1 MNSADTNSAAADR
14 FQERTL
20 CALWVLFWVLL
31 TAVELQDNWYRSGL
45 RWWEPFLW
53 MGSAVSVGT
62 IWFVLQRR
70 MDRAFQFD
78 PAHPGYWFAAHLKW
92 APLVAFTM
100 IAGMYGI
107 RHAVYAALGMRYF
120 HPPWTFVAIY
130 ESIKL
135 LIFFG
140 LWLGIFFAF
149 NSFRALQGERQRLLL
164 LEKSMTDARLA
175 HLKSQLQPH
184 FFFNVLNTISALM
197 HVDVERADR
206 LVARMG
212 DFLRT
217 SLRSQQEVWPLADEV
232 RMLELYANIMLERFS
247 DRVAISWDIDP
258 SLRSAL
264 VPVLI
269 MQPLME
275 NAFRHG
281 VEKTTEFVAIDV
293 SATRGDRELLL
304 EIRNTGA
311 LGAVTEG
318 IGVRN
323 VRERLAVMFGTN
335 THFAL
340 EQHAEYVSAVIR
352 TPLQLL

>member
-45 RWWEPFLW
+45 QWWEPFLW
-53 MGSAVSVGT
+53 MGSAVSLGT
-62 IWFVLQRR
+62 IWFALQRR

-78 PAHPGYWFAAHLKW
+78 PAHPGRWFAAHLKW
-92 APLVAFTM
+92 APAVAFTM

-107 RHAVYAALGMRYF
+107 RHGVYAALGMRYF

-164 LEKSMTDARLA
+164 LEKSMTDAKLA
-175 HLKSQLQPH
+175 QLKSQLQPH

-217 SLRSQQEVWPLADEV
+217 SLRSKQEVWPLADEV
-232 RMLELYANIMLERFS
+232 RMLELYANIML
-247 DRVAISWDIDP
+247 
-258 SLRSAL
+258 
-264 VPVLI
+264 
-269 MQPLME
+269 
-275 NAFRHG
+275 
-281 VEKTTEFVAIDV
+281 
-293 SATRGDRELLL
+293 
-304 EIRNTGA
+304 
-311 LGAVTEG
+311 
-318 IGVRN
+318 
-323 VRERLAVMFGTN
+323 
-335 THFAL
+335 
-340 EQHAEYVSAVIR
+340 
-352 TPLQLL
+352 